1 MARIGFGIEN
11 GDEAAVAQPLQENS
25 TFALNFDNGG
35 GITLEDLFCHLFV
48 AGTTGSGKSWSVMLP
63 LVKKLL
69 ELGLA
74 GLIVDIKGNFRAQT
88 RVLAQTCG
96 RDADLVEFGTS
107 STATP
112 INLLQGLD
120 RFEIFRLYETLTLA
134 SFKGESHNLD
144 FHIKGVNAA
153 TDCTMLLRFLAR
165 RDPQFEPNLALVA
178 EMVNNIERAQALY
191 NLFKKKVYNPRDDGH
206 YSLVSGIE
214 QNEFHILRDFSG
226 EKGHNSTREEQRTYA
241 MQAIRIALKTFLD
254 APGVAENFAA
264 SGADGIDIS
273 KLLREGKVILLRFN
287 PGAGIT
293 SAMLGRY
300 LATMYYG
307 AVLKAG
313 LEKPVPDPTFI
324 CLDEYQEFAD
334 LSDRALSDTSFVAQ
348 AREFRSIFM
357 AASQSMSALFNRG
370 ASVPAVQA
378 MVSNCNNRVIFYSDD
393 PLTQDMVNRHN
404 HTLMLTDL
412 KPGEAFVVQYDKNSR
427 VHKHGL
433 QTFQKA
439 YQETCAS
446 LGENLETPSPLRTRP
461 APRRVSLLNLYRKA
475 ENVLGKH
482 GPKGAAGRSSRMDSD
497 LEELRRAHRRGS
509 HELDFMEAAV
519 EEEAAREDIC
529 RHWLLEEFGEYFA
542 ESGVRIECPH
552 GWDKIV
558 RQGFL
563 AFRATGLNIRL
574 SGLIMH
580 ASGLKIQVASAGD
593 SGARGSTGAFRL
605 LESLLARASEYC
617 AICGDK
623 LVRES
628 GEWGEFSDESGAGEQ
643 YICTGCLDKFG
654 LAPAKPGLSG

>member
-1 MARIGFGIEN
+1 MARIGFGIEK
-11 GDEAAVAQPLQENS
+11 GAEARIAPALREKS

-74 GLIVDIKGNFRAQT
+74 GLIADIKGNFRSQT
-88 RVLAQTCG
+88 RGLARSCG
-96 RDADLVEFGTS
+96 REGDLIEFGS
-107 STATP
+107 SPTATP
-112 INLLQGLD
+112 VNLLNGLD
-120 RFEIFRLYETLTLA
+120 RFEIFRLYETITLA

-206 YSLVSGIE
+206 YSLVSAIE
-214 QNEFHILRDFSG
+214 QNEFHILRDFSQ

-264 SGADGIDIS
+264 SGAQGMDMRR
-273 KLLREGKVILLRFN
+273 LLGEGKIILLRFS
-287 PGAGIT
+287 PGTGIS

-300 LATMYYG
+300 VATLYYD

-313 LEKPVPDPTFI
+313 LEKTVPDPTFI

-334 LSDRALSDTSFVAQ
+334 LSEKALSDTSFVAQ

-370 ASVPAVQA
+370 ASAPAVQA

-393 PLTQDMVNRHN
+393 PLTQEMVNRYN
-404 HTLMLTDL
+404 SSLMLTDL

-427 VHKHGL
+427 THKHGL

-439 YQETCAS
+439 YQETA
-446 LGENLETPSPLRTRP
+446 NLLEGTLEKSAVARTRP
-461 APRRVSLLNLYRKA
+461 APRRVTLLNLYRKA
-475 ENVLGKH
+475 ENALGNPGQEREARRNAH
-482 GPKGAAGRSSRMDSD
+482 MAADQEESRYSRRRSRMD
-497 LEELRRAHRRGS
+497 
-509 HELDFMEAAV
+509 ELDFMENSQEPEM
-519 EEEAAREDIC
+519 EEDRCE
-529 RHWLLEEFGEYFA
+529 HWLLDEFGEYFA

-558 RQGFL
+558 RQAFL
-563 AFRATGLNIRL
+563 AFRATGLSIRIAGL
-574 SGLIMH
+574 FMQTSGLRLQL
-580 ASGLKIQVASAGD
+580 ASTGRGNRNS
-593 SGARGSTGAFRL
+593 SGAARL
-605 LESLLARASEYC
+605 LESLLGRASEHC
-617 AICGDK
+617 AICGERLPD
-623 LVRES
+623 ET
-628 GEWGEFSDESGAGEQ
+628 GEWREFASDDSDPGEK
-643 YICTGCLDKFG
+643 YICADCLDRFG
-654 LAPAKPGLSG
+654 LGASSPGLSG